1 MTGNKGG
8 GSEAEEEDEEELSAL
23 MARLKAAKPPAEVLK
38 VCSSSAPA
46 LLPAISIGA
55 CTIQA
60 QQTLSMLIDKL
71 VT

>member
-1 MTGNKGG
+1 MLLATVHWLLSMIGNKGG

-55 CTIQA
+55 CT
-60 QQTLSMLIDKL
+60 K
-71 VT
+71 